1 MEELFNEFIKLS
13 LNCLEYFEK
22 NEELSEIDA
31 NDILSEFEIVHKKL
45 ITGDSKVYNFSDGQR
60 REISNELV
68 FKYPECLLNVNIIDI
83 DSRNSNNEI
92 EIDFHLKYLDEM
104 IKYMKNEYDI
114 CELNDVEFDEFCVEL
129 IEMRVSFRMDIM
141 NRLYNGFN
149 EYSIRWKNR
158 CVMVNGNEYR
168 LMFDCMK
175 SRLVEFKNNNESD
188 RIEII
193 KNIVKEISLS
203 SYDDEHYSV
212 DDDDSDNYEY
222 NIQSFKIMNLLND
235 FENYL
240 KKPSQYIR
248 NESINF
254 RVINKLFE
262 SISIDIKHSIVY
274 NYVLYYTSSLCF
286 GSQIMDNTEYD
297 EYIKE

>member
-1 MEELFNEFIKLS
+1 MKWRLIFDSNICKL
-13 LNCLEYFEK
+13 NG
-22 NEELSEIDA
+22 I
-31 NDILSEFEIVHKKL
+31 
-45 ITGDSKVYNFSDGQR
+45 
-60 REISNELV
+60 
-68 FKYPECLLNVNIIDI
+68 
-83 DSRNSNNEI
+83 
-92 EIDFHLKYLDEM
+92 
-104 IKYMKNEYDI
+104 
-114 CELNDVEFDEFCVEL
+114 EFDEFCVEL
-129 IEMRVSFRMDIM
+129 MEMNIPFRMDIM
-141 NRLYNGFN
+141 NRLYNGCN
-149 EYSIRWKNR
+149 EYGIGWKNR
-158 CVMVNGNEYR
+158 CVVVNGNEYR

-193 KNIVKEISLS
+193 KNTVKEISLS

-212 DDDDSDNYEY
+212 DDNDDDDNYEY

-262 SISIDIKHSIVY
+262 SISIDIKHSIVN

>member
-1 MEELFNEFIKLS
+1 M
-13 LNCLEYFEK
+13 
-22 NEELSEIDA
+22 
-31 NDILSEFEIVHKKL
+31 
-45 ITGDSKVYNFSDGQR
+45 
-60 REISNELV
+60 
-68 FKYPECLLNVNIIDI
+68 
-83 DSRNSNNEI
+83 
-92 EIDFHLKYLDEM
+92 
-104 IKYMKNEYDI
+104 
-114 CELNDVEFDEFCVEL
+114 
-129 IEMRVSFRMDIM
+129 
-141 NRLYNGFN
+141 
-149 EYSIRWKNR
+149 
-158 CVMVNGNEYR
+158 NGNEYR

-193 KNIVKEISLS
+193 KNTVKEISLS

-212 DDDDSDNYEY
+212 DNDDDDNCKY

-235 FENYL
+235 FELYL

-286 GSQIMDNTEYD
+286 GSQIWIIPNMMNILRNGVEIINGNCSIELLSMDIQLNHSINIVM
-297 EYIKE
+297 IKDLLW

>member
-1 MEELFNEFIKLS
+1 M
-13 LNCLEYFEK
+13 
-22 NEELSEIDA
+22 
-31 NDILSEFEIVHKKL
+31 L
-45 ITGDSKVYNFSDGQR
+45 I
-60 REISNELV
+60 
-68 FKYPECLLNVNIIDI
+68 EC
-83 DSRNSNNEI
+83 
-92 EIDFHLKYLDEM
+92 
-104 IKYMKNEYDI
+104 EYD
-114 CELNDVEFDEFCVEL
+114 V
-129 IEMRVSFRMDIM
+129 
-141 NRLYNGFN
+141 G
-149 EYSIRWKNR
+149 WKNR
-158 CVMVNGNEYR
+158 YLVVNGNEYR

-193 KNIVKEISLS
+193 KNTVKEISLS

-212 DDDDSDNYEY
+212 DDDDDDDSSSEEDDDSDNYEY

-235 FENYL
+235 FELYL

-262 SISIDIKHSIVY
+262 LLSIYIKHSIVY
-274 NYVLYYTSSLCF
+274 NYILYYTSPLCF

-297 EYIKE
+297 EYIKEWCGSCKWKLLYRSSEHKYTASSFHEYCDDKGPTIDSDKE

>member
-1 MEELFNEFIKLS
+1 MIFDSNICKL
-13 LNCLEYFEK
+13 NG
-22 NEELSEIDA
+22 I
-31 NDILSEFEIVHKKL
+31 
-45 ITGDSKVYNFSDGQR
+45 
-60 REISNELV
+60 
-68 FKYPECLLNVNIIDI
+68 
-83 DSRNSNNEI
+83 
-92 EIDFHLKYLDEM
+92 
-104 IKYMKNEYDI
+104 
-114 CELNDVEFDEFCVEL
+114 EFDEFCVEL
-129 IEMRVSFRMDIM
+129 IEMNIPFRSDIM
-141 NRLYNGFN
+141 NRLYDGSN
-149 EYSIRWKNR
+149 EYGIGWKNR
-158 CVMVNGNEYR
+158 CVMVNGNEYK

-193 KNIVKEISLS
+193 KNIVKEILLS

-254 RVINKLFE
+254 QVINKLFE
-262 SISIDIKHSIVY
+262 LISIDIKHSIVN
-274 NYVLYYTSSLCF
+274 NYVLYYTSPLCF
-286 GSQIMDNTEYD
+286 ASQIMDNTEYD

>member
-1 MEELFNEFIKLS
+1 M
-13 LNCLEYFEK
+13 
-22 NEELSEIDA
+22 
-31 NDILSEFEIVHKKL
+31 
-45 ITGDSKVYNFSDGQR
+45 
-60 REISNELV
+60 
-68 FKYPECLLNVNIIDI
+68 
-83 DSRNSNNEI
+83 
-92 EIDFHLKYLDEM
+92 
-104 IKYMKNEYDI
+104 
-114 CELNDVEFDEFCVEL
+114 L
-129 IEMRVSFRMDIM
+129 IEC
-141 NRLYNGFN
+141 
-149 EYSIRWKNR
+149 EYGIRWKNR
-158 CVMVNGNEYR
+158 YLMVNGNEYIYV
-168 LMFDCMK
+168 FDCMK

-193 KNIVKEISLS
+193 KNTVKEISLS

-212 DDDDSDNYEY
+212 VDDDDDDSSSEEDDDSDNYEY

>member
-1 MEELFNEFIKLS
+1 M
-13 LNCLEYFEK
+13 
-22 NEELSEIDA
+22 
-31 NDILSEFEIVHKKL
+31 L
-45 ITGDSKVYNFSDGQR
+45 I
-60 REISNELV
+60 
-68 FKYPECLLNVNIIDI
+68 EC
-83 DSRNSNNEI
+83 
-92 EIDFHLKYLDEM
+92 
-104 IKYMKNEYDI
+104 EYD
-114 CELNDVEFDEFCVEL
+114 V
-129 IEMRVSFRMDIM
+129 
-141 NRLYNGFN
+141 G
-149 EYSIRWKNR
+149 WKNR
-158 CVMVNGNEYR
+158 YLVVNGNEYR
-168 LMFDCMK
+168 LMFDCIK

-193 KNIVKEISLS
+193 KNTVKEISLS

-212 DDDDSDNYEY
+212 VDDNDDDDNYEY

-254 RVINKLFE
+254 QAINKLFE
-262 SISIDIKHSIVY
+262 LISIDIKHSIVN

>member
-1 MEELFNEFIKLS
+1 MNGI
-13 LNCLEYFEK
+13 
-22 NEELSEIDA
+22 
-31 NDILSEFEIVHKKL
+31 
-45 ITGDSKVYNFSDGQR
+45 
-60 REISNELV
+60 
-68 FKYPECLLNVNIIDI
+68 
-83 DSRNSNNEI
+83 
-92 EIDFHLKYLDEM
+92 
-104 IKYMKNEYDI
+104 
-114 CELNDVEFDEFCVEL
+114 EFDEFYVEL
-129 IEMRVSFRMDIM
+129 MEMNIPFRMDIM
-141 NRLYNGFN
+141 NKLYNGFN
-149 EYSIRWKNR
+149 EYGIGWKNR
-158 CVMVNGNEYR
+158 CVVVNGNEYR

-212 DDDDSDNYEY
+212 DDNDDDDSDNYEY

-235 FENYL
+235 FELYL
-240 KKPSQYIR
+240 EKPSQYIR

-274 NYVLYYTSSLCF
+274 KYVLYYTSPLCF
-286 GSQIMDNTEYD
+286 GSQILDNTEYD